1 MSIKL
6 NLGASPIWHKDGWHV
21 LDHKLSKTDGFRIAG
36 DASTM
41 DLPDQSCD
49 IVFCSHVFEHI
60 PHTRLPIVLSEINRV
75 LKVGGI
81 LRILTP
87 DLRKIALAYAR
98 SDESFFREAKEE
110 DPSLRTDLGLGG
122 AFMNFIVS
130 PGQDTIL
137 LDRGVSEFI
146 AGYAHLYSYDF
157 QMLQTMFEKLGFMN
171 SVESGFCNSSIEEMR
186 EPLHVTTLPRIWEN
200 MNPEFYRRN
209 KLRHELVDG
218 TYHINFKVTG
228 FDRDPL
234 TSLIVECSKSRF
246 IGKGEAHRLFNLNPE
261 NYNRYAYSLL
271 KDKNV
276 ASKLAACGIS
286 TTTAYHEH

>member
-36 DASTM
+36 DAATM
-41 DLPDQSCD
+41 DLRDESCG

-60 PHTRLPIVLSEINRV
+60 PHTRLPVVLSEINRV
-75 LKVGGI
+75 LRARGI

-98 SDESFFREAKEE
+98 SDEVFFRQAKEE

-157 QMLQTMFEKLGFMN
+157 QMLRIMLEKLGFTN
-171 SVESGFCNSSIEEMR
+171 AVESGFCSSAVEEMR
-186 EPLHVTTLPRIWEN
+186 EPLHVTTLPPVWEN
-200 MNPEFYRRN
+200 MNPEFYRRHN
-209 KLRHELVDG
+209 LLHELVDG
-218 TYHINFKVTG
+218 TYHINFNVTG

-234 TSLIVECSKSRF
+234 TSLIIECEKARHVEKE
-246 IGKGEAHRLFNLNPE
+246 KAHRMFNMSSD

-271 KDKNV
+271 KDRNV
-276 ASKLAACGIS
+276 ASRLNACGIS
-286 TTTAYHEH
+286 TETVGHEL

>member
-6 NLGASPIWHKDGWHV
+6 NLGASPIWHREGWHV

-36 DASTM
+36 DAAAM
-41 DLPDQSCD
+41 DLADQSCD
-49 IVFCSHVFEHI
+49 IIFCSHVFEHI

-75 LKVGGI
+75 LIVGGI

-87 DLRKIALAYAR
+87 DLRKIAMAYAR
-98 SDESFFREAKEE
+98 SVESFFRKAKEE

-122 AFMNFIVS
+122 TFINFIVS

-146 AGYAHLYSYDF
+146 AGYAHIYSYDF
-157 QMLQTMFEKLGFMN
+157 QMLQIMLEKLGFTN
-171 SVESGFCNSSIEEMR
+171 AVESAFCSSNVEEMR
-186 EPLHVTTLPRIWEN
+186 EPLHVTTLPPVWEN

-209 KLRHELVDG
+209 NLRHELIDG
-218 TYHINFKVTG
+218 IYHINFKITG

-234 TSLIVECSKSRF
+234 ISLIIECEKKRIVGKSD
-246 IGKGEAHRLFNLNPE
+246 AHRLFNLNPE

-271 KDKNV
+271 KDNNV
-276 ASKLAACGIS
+276 VTKLEGGGIS
-286 TTTAYHEH
+286 TTAANYEG

>member
-21 LDHKLSKTDGFRIAG
+21 LDHKLSRTDGFRIAG
-36 DASTM
+36 DASKM

-87 DLRKIALAYAR
+87 DLRKVALAYAR
-98 SDESFFREAKEE
+98 SDESFFQKAREE

-137 LDRGVSEFI
+137 LERGVSEFI

-157 QMLQTMFEKLGFMN
+157 QMLRTMLEKLGFMN
-171 SVESGFCNSSIEEMR
+171 VVESGFCNSSVEEMR
-186 EPLHVTTLPRIWEN
+186 EPLHVATLPPVWEN

-209 KLRHELVDG
+209 NLRHELIDG
-218 TYHINFKVTG
+218 TYYINFKVTG

-234 TSLIVECSKSRF
+234 TSLIIECRKKQF
-246 IGKGEAHRLFNLNPE
+246 IGKDEAHRLFNLASA
-261 NYNRYAYSLL
+261 NYNRYAFSLL

-276 ASKLAACGIS
+276 ASKLAAHGIS
-286 TTTAYHEH
+286 TTTAYHEQ